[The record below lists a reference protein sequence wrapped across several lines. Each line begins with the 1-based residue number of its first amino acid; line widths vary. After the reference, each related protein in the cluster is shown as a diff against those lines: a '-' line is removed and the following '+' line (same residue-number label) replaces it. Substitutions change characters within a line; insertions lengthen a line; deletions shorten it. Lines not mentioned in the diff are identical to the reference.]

1 MAESLPSPVLE
12 QLEVALVQPEPMCLV
27 MVRVEAGGARGTD
40 QDLRDGHAVFEGTG
54 VLDEAGVRL
63 RSALRLYDEMIE
75 VRPNSWAVI
84 MKTLADA
91 TALAGRMRTFYD
103 IVSEPYFV
111 NGQEISVQIVLGAA
125 VRVPQDTPGRLVER
139 VEQAMRSARDSG
151 AIGPVV
157 V

>member
-1 MAESLPSPVLE
+1 MAESLPSTVLE

-27 MVRVEAGGARGTD
+27 MVQVEPGETAATD
-40 QDLRDGHAVFEGTG
+40 AAPYDGHVTSEGTG

-63 RSALRLYDEMIE
+63 RSALRLYDEMVE

-91 TALAGRMRTFYD
+91 TALAGRMRMFYD
-103 IVSEPYFV
+103 ILSEPYFV
-111 NGQEISVQIVLGAA
+111 NGEEVPVEVVLGAA
-125 VRVPQDTPGRLVER
+125 VRVPQDTPGRLVGR

-151 AIGPVV
+151 SIGPVV